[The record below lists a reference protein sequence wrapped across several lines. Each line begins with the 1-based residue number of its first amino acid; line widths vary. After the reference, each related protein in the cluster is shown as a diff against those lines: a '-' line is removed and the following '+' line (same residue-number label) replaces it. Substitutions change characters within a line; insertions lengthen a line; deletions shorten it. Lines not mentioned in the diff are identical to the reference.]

1 MIQVQTTQLN
11 IIQTLHCVPCRDF
24 GRETF
29 SSVWSVTI
37 KWSKVQYQCLL
48 SVKGTPDWLQVNYS
62 L

>member
-11 IIQTLHCVPCRDF
+11 KFKQFIWVPCRDF

-37 KWSKVQYQCLL
+37 KWSKVQYHYLL